1 MTVDAAST
9 ADAAEGPLPRAESL
23 FRIVRGRPSGDEIA
37 VLTAL
42 LLTRG
47 RDHRD
52 APSRPAPAA
61 PPWGAG
67 DLGRP
72 YRSPASWQR

>member
-1 MTVDAAST
+1 MT
-9 ADAAEGPLPRAESL
+9 ADAAREPLPGAESPL
-23 FRIVRGRPSGDEIA
+23 RIVRGSPSDDEIA

-47 RDHRD
+47 RDHRATTSQP
-52 APSRPAPAA
+52 APSPPAA

-67 DLGRP
+67 RP
-72 YRSPASWQR
+72 GPAYRSPASWQR